1 MIQFPHY
8 SLKELY
14 YEFLMPLYHKYREIE
29 KRGIKVDFNQRKKLD
44 DSYSI
49 LLKEKHDLLNILAE
63 KEINYNSN
71 AGRNGQVP
79 HLIFV
84 QLGCP
89 IRASVDDETLTA
101 LKLNVLKKSSK
112 WALAIRI
119 IDLVLECRKIHKTLN
134 TYIRFRSDPD
144 GRARTNYSLVKE
156 TGRTSTSILKPPVR
170 HIKYGLAFQT
180 ITKYA
185 EFGKDIRSMLIPDNG
200 KWFVEV
206 DQSQAEARV
215 VMLLAEDYKILD
227 KMNDPKFDLHVLT
240 SSWIW
245 PEIFKQYKIDDFYFK
260 REAKTILQPNGEPY
274 RQRGKKARHAGHY
287 DEGATKLALDMKVG
301 VNVAKLALTKFH
313 ENSPNIRG
321 IFHKGIQDALLIDKK
336 LSTPIG
342 RIREFYEKW
351 GDKLFKEAY
360 AQIPQSSVSDLTK
373 WAMMQSMNQGIEV
386 IIESH
391 DSFTYQIEPERLDWS
406 LGVIKPFMESE
417 IDFST
422 CSLPRGKIS
431 IPMETK
437 VYKENLEKGE
447 NYVK

>member
-1 MIQFPHY
+1 YDNDI
-8 SLKELY
+8 
-14 YEFLMPLYHKYREIE
+14 
-29 KRGIKVDFNQRKKLD
+29 
-44 DSYSI
+44 
-49 LLKEKHDLLNILAE
+49 
-63 KEINYNSN
+63 
-71 AGRNGQVP
+71 
-79 HLIFV
+79 
-84 QLGCP
+84 
-89 IRASVDDETLTA
+89 
-101 LKLNVLKKSSK
+101 
-112 WALAIRI
+112 
-119 IDLVLECRKIHKTLN
+119 
-134 TYIRFRSDPD
+134 
-144 GRARTNYSLVKE
+144 
-156 TGRTSTSILKPPVR
+156 
-170 HIKYGLAFQT
+170 AF
-180 ITKYA
+180 
-185 EFGKDIRSMLIPDNG
+185 D
-200 KWFVEV
+200 WV
-206 DQSQAEARV
+206 
-215 VMLLAEDYKILD
+215 
-227 KMNDPKFDLHVLT
+227 H
-240 SSWIW
+240 
-245 PEIFKQYKIDDFYFK
+245 
-260 REAKTILQPNGEPY
+260 
-274 RQRGKKARHAGHY
+274 
-287 DEGATKLALDMKVG
+287 
-301 VNVAKLALTKFH
+301 VAKLALTKFH